1 MYSGSCARHP
11 ECARHLELTM
21 SRRFGGLQVFLL
33 RFFGTTYKALR
44 NPTATGPVFRSAL
57 LKTFERQGLDWI
69 SLSD

>member
-1 MYSGSCARHP
+1 MYSGSCARHQ

-21 SRRFGGLQVFLL
+21 SRLFGGVIGFLAP
-33 RFFGTTYKALR
+33 FFGTTYKALR
-44 NPTATGPVFRSAL
+44 NPTATGPVFRSAW